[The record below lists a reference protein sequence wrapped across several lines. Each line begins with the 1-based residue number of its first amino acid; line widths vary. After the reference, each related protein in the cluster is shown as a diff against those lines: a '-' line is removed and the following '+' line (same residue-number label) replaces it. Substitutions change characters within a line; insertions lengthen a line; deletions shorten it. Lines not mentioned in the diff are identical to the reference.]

1 MAVILDYGLR
11 LPVHRMAK
19 LALSQGDHVQGIWGW
34 MRDGEYCA
42 KITYWMARQGPRE
55 ARLRLSYTREGKPS
69 PMTFASWQSPAA
81 LGACD
86 GSPSAPPH
94 G

>member
-55 ARLRLSYTREGKPS
+55 ARLRLSYTRDGE
-69 PMTFASWQSPAA
+69 AIDYDVRLWQSPAA
-81 LGACD
+81 LVACD
-86 GSPSAPPH
+86 GSPFARQP